1 MSPSDP
7 GSLLNVKT
15 VLFVALALVS
25 LFYLAVLVLGVR
37 RARAAGSEPTAP
49 TAGTTATGFVANFLD
64 TLGIGSF
71 ATTTA
76 IFRHW
81 RMVRDERLPGTL
93 NVGNTLP
100 TIAQA
105 FIYTHLVPVDART
118 LVLMIVA
125 AVLGAWLGAGVVA
138 RWPRSRVQFGMGLAM
153 IGAAALMLAAQL
165 QYVPAGGDLL
175 SLGGAR
181 LAAGLA
187 GNFLLGALM
196 TIGIGLYAPCM
207 ILVSLLGMNPTAAFP
222 IMMGSCAFLM
232 PVASARFI
240 RERAFDPRAVV
251 GMLIGG
257 VPAVLIAAF
266 IVKSLPLSAVRWLVV
281 IVVTYTAITLLA
293 AARRV
298 RTATIAADAEADAA
312 SLSA

>member
-1 MSPSDP
+1 M
-7 GSLLNVKT
+7 NART
-15 VLFVALALVS
+15 VLFVALALIT
-25 LFYLAVLVLGVR
+25 LFYLAVLAKGVR
-37 RARAAGSEPTAP
+37 LVRVAGTEPSAP
-49 TAGTTATGFVANFLD
+49 TGATTATGFVANFFD

-76 IFRHW
+76 IFRQW
-81 RMVRDERLPGTL
+81 KMVRDERVPGTL
-93 NVGNTLP
+93 NVGHTLP
-100 TIAQA
+100 TITQA

-125 AVLGAWLGAGVVA
+125 AVLGAWIGAGVVA
-138 RWPRSRVQFGMGLAM
+138 RWPRSRVQFGMGLALL
-153 IGAAALMLAAQL
+153 GAAALMLAAQL
-165 QYVPAGGDLL
+165 QYLPAGGTLL
-175 SLGGAR
+175 SLGGTR
-181 LAAGLA
+181 LALGLA

-240 RERAFDPRAVV
+240 RERSFDPRAVL
-251 GMLIGG
+251 GLLIGG

-293 AARRV
+293 AARRE
-298 RTATIAADAEADAA
+298 RTASLAAEAEAEAA
-312 SLSA
+312 TL